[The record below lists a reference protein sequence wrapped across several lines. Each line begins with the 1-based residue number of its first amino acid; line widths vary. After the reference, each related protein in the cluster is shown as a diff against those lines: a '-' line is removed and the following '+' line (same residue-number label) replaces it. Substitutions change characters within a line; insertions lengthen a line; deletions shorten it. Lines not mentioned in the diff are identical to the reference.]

1 MAVEC
6 IRVHLSGD
14 QGDAILLLDHVF
26 TVDSLGIQIH
36 IVFHKFIDSVLQLLI
51 YLLLILGFEALLY

>member
-36 IVFHKFIDSVLQLLI
+36 IVFHKFIDSILQLLI